1 MIKKNSFF
9 TKALSVGVSASLML
23 AMVPF
28 GWQDFLVEAANP
40 TQISQ
45 KMFATPDNLKNKN
58 MFNLETNDNNKMVQI
73 NFGKRPNDV
82 KYEGVSD
89 PYNKNVNAGPMTWLV
104 AGYDQGNT
112 SNNGGLVLYAKEPM
126 VSSKSY
132 DDNSNSQFQ
141 TSQDAQTYTPE
152 SAESGYNSTEP
163 KEVLSNHWGASNLRK
178 QAQNLLTTYFKIKEQ
193 SLIEPSKIKTTDV
206 KNNLEYITTDKLYAP
221 RLKSDTFDYPNN
233 TQITVGEN
241 DDIKIN
247 NTYWN
252 SCFWL
257 RSPHSYHEGGGRPH
271 PYEESALYID
281 SGKRVSY
288 IPVDNKLTTQLF
300 AFKLD
305 LSNVLFASAAKY
317 NSSTSSTENLS
328 TISSDTPMTLRLNGD
343 SEISSASSV
352 TFSSNNVT
360 YTANA
365 DERLVILA
373 TKSDGTTYQYVTT
386 GDGNQKTLNIS
397 QLGLPYVT
405 DFAAKAWIE
414 KDVEADSQ
422 LTYATN
428 PIDMTFKTPQR
439 TPAAGDF
446 TFNTQNSI
454 YNSFQKVANVVDTK
468 TDAGTI
474 TYKYYQKDNEANPA
488 VGSNATTAPT
498 NVGKYKVKIDV
509 AENEKCS
516 AASDLTADT
525 WTFEIT
531 KATPTYTTPTLSE
544 KEANYGSTL
553 DQVYTDT
560 ELKKLLGSPKFN
572 DNTDIPGAWSW
583 ADGKDSS
590 TGNLGSKK
598 FKAKFTPSDGI
609 KDNCTWTNISGW
621 DETSGSFSVDVPVKV
636 VQLPIGNDA
645 KIILS
650 STSFTYDGSEQK
662 PTVTVQKDNSTT
674 LTEGTDYNISWP
686 KDATNAGSK
695 DIIINFKG
703 NYIGQTTTKYTI
715 NPAVITVTADNQT
728 KIVGETDPEL
738 TYTIDPNTQLVTG
751 DTLSGTLSRTAGEA
765 IGTYDITQGTLANAN
780 YNITFNKG
788 TFTINKKLNPE
799 NWGDKETHGDI
810 IHYVDAS
817 GTTSVE
823 VSPEN
828 TDKNN
833 TIWLREESDGSSSW
847 YGLNNSSGIFQNGSR
862 FYVQWL
868 NEKEHPEAF
877 KNIDKKTRAEVE
889 DDNGWLFNVGVIAP
903 DGTQYKQLEKT
914 VDFYVQIGDDWDKED
929 LKGFYISQGT
939 DKSIPVRYATANYP
953 EGTDEFGIMS
963 LSHFSPYFIYDQL
976 TAAERNAKTGDIVS
990 YLTISGLCVVMTLAL
1005 GLMINSKVNKKKFDK

>member
-40 TQISQ
+40 IQIPQ
-45 KMFATPDNLKNKN
+45 KMFATSNNLKDKN
-58 MFNLETNDNNKMVQI
+58 MFNLETTDDNKMVQI

-82 KYEGVSD
+82 KYDGVSE
-89 PYNKNVNAGPMTWLV
+89 PYNKTAKAGPMTWLV

-126 VSSKSY
+126 VSSKYY
-132 DDNSNSQFQ
+132 DDSSNSLFQ
-141 TSQDAQTYTPE
+141 TSQNGQTYIPE
-152 SAESGYNSTEP
+152 NTDSGYNSTDSQA
-163 KEVLSNHWGASNLRK
+163 VLSNHWGASNLRT
-178 QAQNLLTTYFKIKEQ
+178 QAQNLLTTYFKTKEQ
-193 SLIEPSKIKTTDV
+193 SLIEPSKIKTIDV

-221 RLKSDTFDYPNN
+221 RLKPDTLAYPDN
-233 TQITVGEN
+233 TEITVGED

-247 NTYWN
+247 KAHWN

-257 RSPHSYHEGGGRPH
+257 RSPHSTHEEGGRPR
-271 PYEESALYID
+271 PYCECALNID
-281 SGKRVSY
+281 TGNNVNYSE
-288 IPVDNKLTTQLF
+288 VDTPQPAQLF

-317 NSSTSSTENLS
+317 NSSTENLS
-328 TISSDTPMTLRLNGD
+328 TISSNTPMTLRLNGD
-343 SEISSASSV
+343 SEISSNSSV
-352 TFSSNNVT
+352 TFSSNSDNVT
-360 YTANA
+360 YTANT

-373 TKSDGTTYQYVTT
+373 TKSDGTTYQYVTA

-397 QLGLPYVT
+397 QLGLPHVT
-405 DFAAKAWIE
+405 AFAAKAWIE
-414 KDVEADSQ
+414 KDVEDGSQ
-422 LTYATN
+422 LTYAKN
-428 PIDMTFKTPQR
+428 LIDFTFTTPRR

-446 TFNTQNSI
+446 TFNTQDSI
-454 YNSFQKVANVVDTK
+454 YNSTPKVANVIDTK
-468 TDAGTI
+468 NDAGNI
-474 TYKYYQKDNEANPA
+474 TYKYYQKDNKTQPA
-488 VGSNATTAPT
+488 VVGSEATTAPT

-509 AENEKCS
+509 AGSSTCFP
-516 AASDLTADT
+516 ASDLTADD

-531 KATPTYTTPTLSE
+531 EATPTYTAPNLSE
-544 KEANYGSTL
+544 TEANYGSTL
-553 DQVYTDT
+553 DQVYSDT
-560 ELKKLLGSPKFN
+560 ELKTLLGSPQFDDK
-572 DNTDIPGAWSW
+572 TAIPGAWSW

-590 TGNLGSKK
+590 TGDLGSNT
-598 FKAKFTPSDGI
+598 FKANFTPNNGI
-609 KDNCTWTNISGW
+609 KDNCIWTNISNW
-621 DETSGSFSVDVPVKV
+621 DETSGSISVDVPVKV
-636 VQLPIGNDA
+636 VQLPIGKDA

-738 TYTIDPNTQLVTG
+738 TYTIDPNTPLVTG

-823 VSPEN
+823 ISPEN

-868 NEKEHPEAF
+868 SEKEHPEAF

-929 LKGFYISQGT
+929 LKGFYISQGV
-939 DKSIPVRYATANYP
+939 DESIPVRYSTANYP